1 MLNYI
6 NNYSQDKKMNKKIA
20 QITASAILLL
30 TTNSLPSNAVNAD
43 ESLVADAIT
52 SSTVTNQVADNNI
65 KPLVERKNPKPRLI
79 EGKPIIPQLPIKPII
94 IPPRPQPQP
103 LDCGRWVW
111 HRIQKKWVYIKIKCG
126 NQQPSRKQN

>member
-1 MLNYI
+1 M
-6 NNYSQDKKMNKKIA
+6 NNKIA

-30 TTNSLPSNAVNAD
+30 ITNSLPSNAVNAD
-43 ESLVADAIT
+43 ECLVADAIT

-79 EGKPIIPQLPIKPII
+79 EGKPTIPLLPIELP
-94 IPPRPQPQP
+94 PQPQP
-103 LDCGRWVW
+103 RDCVKRVW
-111 HRIQKKWVYIKIKCG
+111 HTIKRKWVYIEIKCG